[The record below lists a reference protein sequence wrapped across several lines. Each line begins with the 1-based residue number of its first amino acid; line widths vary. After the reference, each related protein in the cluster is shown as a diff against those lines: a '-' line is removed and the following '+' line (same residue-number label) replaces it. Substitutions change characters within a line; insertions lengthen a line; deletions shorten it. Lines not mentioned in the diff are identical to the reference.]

1 MYSVPM
7 AVAVFVVA
15 AGASA
20 LPAPMASAKL
30 RPVCIALATD
40 LGQVKI
46 KTLPAQAPQTVANFL
61 RYVDGGLYDGASF
74 YRVITPANDHNTYA
88 TNSLIQGG
96 LKKNDPTFPSPPQES
111 SNVTGILHERGT
123 ISMGRG
129 DPGTAGSEFF
139 IVLRREPSLD
149 YGGNRKTDRQG
160 FAAFGHVV
168 DGMKVVEK
176 IYEGR
181 TDGPSPG
188 PYFANQYLSTPVI
201 IRTARR
207 TRC

>member
-1 MYSVPM
+1 MHYIPL
-7 AVAVFVVA
+7 AVAAFVIA

-20 LPAPMASAKL
+20 LPTQVASGRS
-30 RPVCIALATD
+30 RPVCVALATD
-40 LGQVKI
+40 LGGVKI
-46 KTLPAQAPQTVANFL
+46 KMLPAQAPQTVANFL
-61 RYVDGGLYDGASF
+61 RYVDGGLYDEASF
-74 YRVITPANDHNTYA
+74 YRVVTPANDHNTYA

-96 LKKNDPTFPSPPQES
+96 LGKNEPTFPSPPQES
-111 SNVTGILHERGT
+111 SNVTGIRHERGT

-168 DGMKVVEK
+168 SGMRVVEK
-176 IYEGR
+176 IYVGK

-188 PYFANQYLSTPVI
+188 PYFANQYLSTPVV

-207 TRC
+207 TAC